1 MNNHNC
7 PHSLWWLAFIAGSPI
22 LVSAYVL
29 YLLNLPV
36 DPWAAGAYW
45 GGVIAFYG
53 APGVLIPLV
62 CGVLT
67 CFGVWR
73 RKEAVSR
80 CLLLAMLPSVCI
92 LMASLIFH
100 FNNAMQLVK
109 LESLSWQNK
118 VYRLP
123 MEERESIQQYLTI
136 QEIAL
141 TWVDASNELLN
152 HRLVRLSA
160 NAEACL
166 KQKLPNI
173 QAERIHELNQWL
185 HVGETNAADE
195 KAQARWQNLLNQ
207 YQSDYQQHRIYC
219 DETLNFNTVETRY
232 PNG

>member
-1 MNNHNC
+1 MNRHKC
-7 PHSLWWLAFIAGSPI
+7 PHSVWWLAFIAGAPI
-22 LVSAYVL
+22 LALAYVL

-36 DPWAAGAYW
+36 DPWAAGAHW
-45 GGVIAFYG
+45 GAVIAFYG

-67 CFGVWR
+67 YFRVWR

-92 LMASLIFH
+92 LTASLIFF
-100 FNNAMQLVK
+100 FNNAMQLVR
-109 LESLSWQNK
+109 LESRSWQSK
-118 VYRLP
+118 AYALP
-123 MEERESIQQYLTI
+123 TEEREPIQQYLTI
-136 QEIAL
+136 QELAL
-141 TWVDASNELLN
+141 TWVDASDERLN

-166 KQKLPNI
+166 RQKLPNL
-173 QAERIHELNQWL
+173 QAERIQELNQWV

-195 KAQARWQNLLNQ
+195 KVQTRWQRLLNQ
-207 YQSDYQQHRIYC
+207 YPSDYQQYRTHC